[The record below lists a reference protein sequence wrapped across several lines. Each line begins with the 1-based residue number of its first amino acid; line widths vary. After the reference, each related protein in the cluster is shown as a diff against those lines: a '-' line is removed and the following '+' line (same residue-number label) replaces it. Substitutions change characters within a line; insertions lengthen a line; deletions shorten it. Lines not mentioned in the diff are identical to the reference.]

1 MIEKGRAI
9 MNFDE
14 WGEYF
19 ATHGAQPGEQ
29 MRDASLHDLE
39 GEPLLLS
46 SLWSERPLVLV
57 TASLTCPIAR
67 SRLPALT
74 AALEPCGDRVTRAV
88 LYCREAHPK
97 GDPAPHSESGEE
109 WLTDANVEEGILH
122 RQPREFAERAELA
135 RQFQQG
141 WAPGFTHIVDGLD
154 DEMYRYLGTASCA
167 GLLID
172 SGGVVRVKQGWLE
185 PNDLAGQACHPGTA
199 TEP

>member
-1 MIEKGRAI
+1 

-19 ATHGAQPGEQ
+19 AAHGAQPGEQ
-29 MRDASLHDLE
+29 MRDASLHDLD
-39 GEPLLLS
+39 GAPLQLS
-46 SLWSERPLVLV
+46 TLWSERPLVLV

-67 SRLPALT
+67 SRLPELATALK
-74 AALEPCGDRVTRAV
+74 PCGDRIARAV

-97 GDPAPHSESGEE
+97 GDPAPHEESGKE
-109 WLTDANVEEGILH
+109 WVTDANVEAGILH
-122 RQPREFAERAELA
+122 RQPRELAERTELA
-135 RQFQQG
+135 RQFHRR

-172 SGGVVRVKQGWLE
+172 RGGVVRVKQGWLVPTQLAE
-185 PNDLAGQACHPGTA
+185 HALHHGADPNPHGLGR
-199 TEP
+199 